1 VGARANLVCRVRE
14 HREAVVPGFT
24 REYGVHR
31 LVWYEEHSELASAL
45 RRESNLKHGKREW
58 KVALI
63 VQQNPA
69 WRDLW
74 EEITR

>member
-1 VGARANLVCRVRE
+1 
-14 HREAVVPGFT
+14 
-24 REYGVHR
+24 VHR